1 MLMNNKFISPTIL
14 ECGYF
19 KRDGSAD
26 IYTPERI
33 VKDYEIDFNV
43 SGNRTMILDGKKY
56 FLEPNSIV
64 FRYPGQRL
72 QSTMNFNI
80 YMLTLQLNGNK
91 IPQKNIRQIDDLEIQ
106 NTTLSDFFS
115 HLPVTFVPIHY
126 NEIKNDYIKIIR
138 DQSLPDRS
146 KNCDAILEHLLH
158 LLFADA
164 ISTKIGSSA
173 VETTIVEKAIAYMES
188 NFNKSNLKLTDI
200 AKSVNVSDSYLV
212 RLFKSE
218 TGYTPKDYLNNI
230 RMRQARWYINYTRDP
245 IYTISFQCGFDNPQY
260 FISKFKSMYGKT
272 PQKYRKDNL
281 VK

>member
-1 MLMNNKFISPTIL
+1 MFMNNKFISPTIL

>member
-1 MLMNNKFISPTIL
+1 MNNKFISPTIL